1 MTLLTGALRDYHH
14 ANYDGTVTPLEDCLR
29 FPPFALALTRFRPMS
44 ALQVNLQWVP
54 PQDQNQQPTCITIT
68 PVDHWCSQVRRE
80 L

>member
-1 MTLLTGALRDYHH
+1 MTLLSGALRVYHH
-14 ANYDGTVTPLEDCLR
+14 AHYDCTRHATRGLSPNS
-29 FPPFALALTRFRPMS
+29 ALALARFRPIS

-68 PVDHWCSQVRRE
+68 PVDNWCSQVRRE